1 VLIDKNLKKAI
12 QAEKTKKKRFLMDY
26 LFKPDGHNKTFNEMS
41 KIEKN
46 KISPRGIAFRKL
58 KRFLIK
64 KQIL

>member
-1 VLIDKNLKKAI
+1 
-12 QAEKTKKKRFLMDY
+12 MDY